1 MIRRRLLYDELCR
14 EDDSSSVIWI
24 FIRDGDESM
33 NTDMYAKM
41 NAKMKMTEMERKGR
55 HILVNG
61 LRIAALLLLVV
72 FIWPGAFGSPA
83 YDFTVAKDGSG
94 SFSTVQEAV
103 TACRDFAERDYRI
116 FVKKGVYEEK
126 LVIPS
131 WKRRI
136 TITGENVDSTII
148 TWSDYSGKADKNGNT
163 LNTFTSYTCLVAGN
177 DIVMENLTF
186 VNASGRVGQAVALH
200 VEGDRCIFRNCR
212 LIGDQDT
219 LFASGEQSRQYFDE
233 CHIEGTTDFIFGA
246 STAVF
251 RKCTILCK
259 KDSYI
264 TAASTSA
271 RREYGFVFL
280 DCRILADTG
289 VASGCT
295 WDGPGGCMP
304 IRHLSGA
311 RWERTFCPR
320 AGITGTSPRPRRLRA
335 IPSTGAVGR
344 VRTPWPGFP
353 GRAS

>member
-1 MIRRRLLYDELCR
+1 MRTLRLFVKRL
-14 EDDSSSVIWI
+14 W
-24 FIRDGDESM
+24 
-33 NTDMYAKM
+33 
-41 NAKMKMTEMERKGR
+41 
-55 HILVNG
+55 
-61 LRIAALLLLVV
+61 AAAFMLFLLPWNSRAIGV
-72 FIWPGAFGSPA
+72 PE

-94 SFSTVQEAV
+94 NFKTVQEAV
-103 TACRDFAERDYRI
+103 TACRDFAERDFRI
-116 FVKKGVYEEK
+116 FVKAGVYEEK

-136 TITGENVDSTII
+136 TIIGENVDSTII
-148 TWSDYSGKADKNGNT
+148 TWNDYSGKTDRNGNT

-177 DIVMENLTF
+177 DIVVENLTF

-289 VASGCT
+289 VARVYLGRPWRLYAHTAFVRCGMGAHILPAGWHNWNKPEAEKTARYSEYRSS
-295 WDGPGGCMP
+295 GPGANP
-304 IRHLSGA
+304 PARVSWSRQLSDREA
-311 RWERTFCPR
+311 
-320 AGITGTSPRPRRLRA
+320 AAL
-335 IPSTGAVGR
+335 IPENILK
-344 VRTPWPGFP
+344 GFDDWDP
-353 GRAS
+353 GRR